1 MIKAGRTLRLEDPA
15 RSVLRFVLVLERVHR
30 PRVQFFEA
38 VVVAV
43 KDLGIH
49 GQR

>member
-1 MIKAGRTLRLEDPA
+1 MLNKHQSFYAKLRL
-15 RSVLRFVLVLERVHR
+15 VLVLERVHR

>member
-1 MIKAGRTLRLEDPA
+1 MIKAGRTLRLGDPA
-15 RSVLRFVLVLERVHR
+15 RSVLRLVLVLERVHR
-30 PRVQFFEA
+30 PRVQCFEA